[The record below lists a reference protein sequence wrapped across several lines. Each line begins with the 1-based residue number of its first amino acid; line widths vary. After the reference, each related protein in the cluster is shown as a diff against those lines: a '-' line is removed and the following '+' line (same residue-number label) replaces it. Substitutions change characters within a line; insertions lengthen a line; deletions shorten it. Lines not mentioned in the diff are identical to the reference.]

1 MEVPGAKM
9 GEMTILNIPVQMLAV
24 TDRSGKLTPLWF
36 RYENEEHQIVTVKI
50 QQVVSSKEEKHC
62 GMDYISYVCW
72 AQTEQQRRL
81 IELRYRLSTHKWSF
95 FQALS

>member
-1 MEVPGAKM
+1 MSA
-9 GEMTILNIPVQMLAV
+9 LNIPIQLVSACSTLGQI
-24 TDRSGKLTPLWF
+24 TPLWF
-36 RYENEEHQIVTVKI
+36 RYENEERQIVTVKI

-72 AQTEQQRRL
+72 AQTEHQRRL

>member
-1 MEVPGAKM
+1 MSA
-9 GEMTILNIPVQMLAV
+9 LNIPIQLVSACSTLGQI
-24 TDRSGKLTPLWF
+24 TPLWF
-36 RYENEEHQIVTVKI
+36 RYEYEEHQIVTVKI

>member
-1 MEVPGAKM
+1 MSA
-9 GEMTILNIPVQMLAV
+9 LNIPIQLISACS
-24 TDRSGKLTPLWF
+24 TLGQITPLWF
-36 RYENEEHQIVTVKI
+36 RYEDEEHRIITVKI

-72 AQTEQQRRL
+72 AQAERQRRL
-81 IELRYRLSTHKWSF
+81 IELRYRLSTHRWSF

>member
-1 MEVPGAKM
+1 MSA
-9 GEMTILNIPVQMLAV
+9 LNIPIQLVSACSTLGQI
-24 TDRSGKLTPLWF
+24 TPLWF

-50 QQVVSSKEEKHC
+50 QQVVSSMEEKHC

>member
-1 MEVPGAKM
+1 VSA
-9 GEMTILNIPVQMLAV
+9 LNIPIQLVSACSTLGQI
-24 TDRSGKLTPLWF
+24 TPLWF

>member
-1 MEVPGAKM
+1 MKRVSA
-9 GEMTILNIPVQMLAV
+9 LNIPIQLVSACSTLGQI
-24 TDRSGKLTPLWF
+24 TPLWF

>member
-1 MEVPGAKM
+1 MSA
-9 GEMTILNIPVQMLAV
+9 LNIPIQLVSACSTLGQI
-24 TDRSGKLTPLWF
+24 TPLWF
-36 RYENEEHQIVTVKI
+36 RYENEEHQMVTVKI

>member
-1 MEVPGAKM
+1 MSA
-9 GEMTILNIPVQMLAV
+9 LNIPIQLVSACSTLGQI
-24 TDRSGKLTPLWF
+24 TPLWF

>member
-1 MEVPGAKM
+1 MSA
-9 GEMTILNIPVQMLAV
+9 LNIPIQLVSACSTLGQI
-24 TDRSGKLTPLWF
+24 TPLWF

-62 GMDYISYVCW
+62 DMDYISYVCW